1 MQHKTSRKYPTH
13 LTSQL
18 HPSVDP
24 GCAPICSVIQR
35 WILGVCSICTIIL
48 GCAPHAASSI
58 TVDRQPF
65 NIITYKY
72 SLSSYNFLALYQLNV
87 FKNLLVYWSVLKD
100 NFQSYFNYIFL
111 ISVQICIC
119 TYLLQLHVG

>member
-1 MQHKTSRKYPTH
+1 MQHKTSKKYPTH
-13 LTSQL
+13 WTSQL
-18 HPSVDP
+18 HPS
-24 GCAPICSVIQR
+24 CASIHCVVHW
-35 WILGVCSICTIIL
+35 WILGVCSSCTIIL

-58 TVDRQPF
+58 TVDNQPF

-100 NFQSYFNYIFL
+100 NFQSYLNYIFL
-111 ISVQICIC
+111 ISVPIVYDC